1 MALFVLPE
9 SLRLF
14 SFVNFFP
21 KKLTNYT
28 FPPVFA
34 QNGAVKSHIQANKK
48 QGQWPL
54 LLVFG

>member
-9 SLRLF
+9 SLRLS

-28 FPPVFA
+28 FPPIFT
-34 QNGAVKSHIQANKK
+34 QNGAVKSHIQAKKK
-48 QGQWPL
+48 QRQWPL